1 MDVDMPEAPQ
11 PAQNRQGGEFKARL
25 NRDIAFTIIDEQI
38 QAGIEP
44 AQLTGRGL
52 AKQYGFGSPQTWVT
66 HLKEWRQL
74 RGLAPGSED
83 VKEAETAPADD
94 EEGDDAPGTS
104 DTAANPGGGG
114 YGMISRTEFLQ
125 HQEMWNRLLSE
136 REQAHAE
143 RLKVARMEGVQ
154 VGRDAGRQEG
164 QALAEARELTLQ
176 ERARRER
183 LEGER
188 EGAMKAQQE
197 LAVRLGGERRL
208 LVSRGTGWRRS
219 DVVGHGENNGGR
231 TGRTGRTATG
241 DPAHRPAPVRSAC
254 GGGADR
260 STDRAGRTC
269 RSGVPAGGTRR
280 TPRECIARTCR
291 ACRALPVGGT
301 DISTPSPPATPS
313 AWPDRLR

>member
-1 MDVDMPEAPQ
+1 MDMDMPEAPQ

-38 QAGIEP
+38 QAGIE
-44 AQLTGRGL
+44 ASQLTGRGL

-83 VKEAETAPADD
+83 IKEAETAPVDD
-94 EEGDDAPGTS
+94 GEGGGTS
-104 DTAANPGGGG
+104 SGGDAAAAPPGGG

-154 VGRDAGRQEG
+154 AGRDAGRQEG
-164 QALAEARELTLQ
+164 QTLAEARELTLQ

-188 EGAMKAQQE
+188 EGAQRAQQE
-197 LAVRLGGERRL
+197 LTARTSGERRL
-208 LVSRGTGWRRS
+208 LVSLAI
-219 DVVGHGENNGGR
+219 VVGLTMGAVLGAGAVWWALRAQPVIEPQLQP
-231 TGRTGRTATG
+231 
-241 DPAHRPAPVRSAC
+241 PAAQPQVPETKPAPPVIV
-254 GGGADR
+254 
-260 STDRAGRTC
+260 
-269 RSGVPAGGTRR
+269 VP
-280 TPRECIARTCR
+280 
-291 ACRALPVGGT
+291 
-301 DISTPSPPATPS
+301 PPAPS
-313 AWPDRLR
+313 ESTEGVKDGP

>member
-208 LVSRGTGWRRS
+208 LVSLAI
-219 DVVGHGENNGGR
+219 VVGITLG
-231 TGRTGRTATG
+231 AL
-241 DPAHRPAPVRSAC
+241 
-254 GGGADR
+254 GGGAAMWWA
-260 STDRAGRTC
+260 T
-269 RSGVPAGGTRR
+269 
-280 TPRECIARTCR
+280 ARTT
-291 ACRALPVGGT
+291 ADAPVAPVAQPPVTQPIAPPQSDPHAVAVPTAAPIG
-301 DISTPSPPATPS
+301 PVAPVAPVSPPAEPVAPPENASHEPVVPAVPS
-313 AWPDRLR
+313 P

>member
-1 MDVDMPEAPQ
+1 MPEAPQ

-74 RGLAPGSED
+74 RGLAPGIED
-83 VKEAETAPADD
+83 VKEAESAPV
-94 EEGDDAPGTS
+94 ETEGDDTP
-104 DTAANPGGGG
+104 AANDAPPNPSGGG

-154 VGRDAGRQEG
+154 TGRDAGRQEG
-164 QALAEARELTLQ
+164 QTLAEARELTLQ

-188 EGAMKAQQE
+188 EGAAKAHQE
-197 LAVRLGGERRL
+197 LSARVGGERRL
-208 LVSRGTGWRRS
+208 LVSLAIVVGIVVGVAIGAGAVWWALRTTPVS
-219 DVVGHGENNGGR
+219 EPQPPAVQPKATEVPHAQAPAVVAPTVTPTVIAEPAPKTDVV
-231 TGRTGRTATG
+231 
-241 DPAHRPAPVRSAC
+241 AP
-254 GGGADR
+254 
-260 STDRAGRTC
+260 
-269 RSGVPAGGTRR
+269 
-280 TPRECIARTCR
+280 
-291 ACRALPVGGT
+291 
-301 DISTPSPPATPS
+301 PPAAPTP
-313 AWPDRLR
+313 